1 MRKTLH
7 KKLKYNAGGIIETH
21 KGKEKIVFII
31 VFIILAVHCL
41 TLFLPVIWLLLNSVK
56 TMFDYSYQ
64 NNTFSLPMSN
74 VKFETLTGVAGKAG
88 WRFDNYLTAFTSLK
102 IEGGPNFFGMLF
114 NSLYY
119 TLATAF
125 LSAFAPAVTGYVLSK
140 YNFKCKELIYGV
152 AIFSM
157 TIPIVGATA
166 SSIQLAIKIGHY
178 NTLLFPIIANL
189 SGFTG
194 NFLVYYGFFKSVS
207 WAYAEA
213 AQIDGANPFVIFFK
227 VMMPQAVPMMLTF
240 MLISGINAWNN
251 YETIMLYMPDHPT
264 IASGLYQF
272 KETYINFKTTI
283 YYAGLVIS
291 MIPPL
296 VLFACFSNRIMTSIS
311 IGGLKG

>member
-1 MRKTLH
+1 MMLNRK
-7 KKLKYNAGGIIETH
+7 KKYSAGGIIETH
-21 KGKEKIVFII
+21 KGKERILFEIVFVI
-31 VFIILAVHCL
+31 FIVHCL
-41 TLFLPVIWLLLNSVK
+41 MLFLPVIWLLLNSLK

-64 NNTFSLPMSN
+64 NNTLSFPLSDAA
-74 VKFETLTGVAGKAG
+74 FEALTGVAGKAG
-88 WRFDNYLTAFTSLK
+88 WRFDNYLSAFTSLK
-102 IEGGPNFFGMLF
+102 IEGGPNFFGMLY
-114 NSLYY
+114 NSVYY

-140 YNFKCKELIYGV
+140 YNFRGKELIYTI

-157 TIPIVGATA
+157 TIPVVGTTA
-166 SSIQLAIKIGHY
+166 SAIQIAMKVGHY
-178 NTLLFPIIANL
+178 NTPLFPIIANL

-194 NFLVYYGFFKSVS
+194 NFLIYYGFFKSVS

-213 AQIDGANPFVIFFK
+213 AQMDGANPFVIFFK
-227 VMMPQAVPMMLTF
+227 IMLPQAVPMMLTF
-240 MLISGINAWNN
+240 MLMSGINAWNN
-251 YETIMLYMPDHPT
+251 YETVMLFMPDHPT
-264 IASGLYQF
+264 ISSGLYQF

-311 IGGLKG
+311 VGGLKG